1 MTNAVRRLAGAA
13 LILSASFAAAAQA
26 QTAATGQEPPPQ
38 ADAGTTGQ
46 LKCIDEDDH
55 YTMRGKQP
63 TLVIELANRCEQ
75 RLKCRV
81 FAYVTSAK
89 GAAQGRGTVVLAPK
103 SHGAAAKQSYTMKV
117 KMIGGSSQSA
127 RECKVF

>member
-1 MTNAVRRLAGAA
+1 MTNIVRRLAGAA
-13 LILSASFAAAAQA
+13 LILSLSIAAAQA
-26 QTAATGQEPPPQ
+26 QTAATGQEPPPK

-46 LKCIDEDDH
+46 SKCIDENDH
-55 YTMRGKQP
+55 YKMRGKQP

-89 GAAQGRGTVVLAPK
+89 GAAQGRGTIVLAPR
-103 SHGAAAKQSYTMKV
+103 SQGEAAKKSYAMKV

>member
-46 LKCIDEDDH
+46 LKCVDENDH
-55 YTMRGKQP
+55 YAMRGKQP

-81 FAYVTSAK
+81 FA
-89 GAAQGRGTVVLAPK
+89 
-103 SHGAAAKQSYTMKV
+103 
-117 KMIGGSSQSA
+117 
-127 RECKVF
+127 